1 MPKRSRYEY
10 VNVVNNNI
18 QLYSAGTTHSLT
30 NIISWDA
37 YEIHSQL
44 NPEDVQYN
52 IYFVGSGYNMVLSC
66 LDETEYNSISNELTE
81 LGIGKRI

>member
-10 VNVVNNNI
+10 VNVIDNTTQV
-18 QLYSAGTTHSLT
+18 YSAGTTHYLT

-44 NPEDVQYN
+44 NPEDIQYN

-66 LDETEYNSISNELTE
+66 LDETEYSSIITELTE
-81 LGIGKRI
+81 QGIGKRI